1 MGFFDDLVGDL
12 GFGLGDIGD
21 FIGVAADIAGP
32 VVGFLGAQEQAE
44 AAKRGLNAATAA
56 RGQSRADLI
65 PATAT
70 SLGAMYALADE
81 LGTLRPN
88 FIPEDL
94 VPDGGFTQGHIFG
107 DETGDG
113 VTGSAGRF
121 SRFRASP
128 GYQFRQDEAERRM
141 LNQAGATGRRNSGA
155 TLKAL
160 GAQASNL
167 ASSEYGAYM
176 NSLQSLAGLTPSNQ
190 ISGTNSV
197 GLEQTQN
204 ALAGQG
210 NARASSFVD
219 PFNAVAQTVR
229 DNRTTERANQL
240 SGPSSVGLFGFPQT
254 FLPPIGG
261 TPGINPNAGFFNQ
274 VSPTNSN
281 GDF

>member
-1 MGFFDDLVGDL
+1 MAGFFDDLVGDL

-32 VVGFLGAQEQAE
+32 VVGFLGAQEQAK
-44 AAKRGLNAATAA
+44 AAERGLNAANAA
-56 RGQSRADLI
+56 RGQARTDLI

-81 LGTLRPN
+81 FGTPRPN
-88 FIPEDL
+88 FIPGEL
-94 VPDGGFTQGHIFG
+94 IPGGGMTQGFLPGG
-107 DETGDG
+107 DTGD
-113 VTGSAGRF
+113 GSAGRF

-155 TLKAL
+155 TLKAI
-160 GAQASNL
+160 GAQSSNL
-167 ASSEYGAYM
+167 ASAEYGNYI
-176 NSLQSLAGLTPSNQ
+176 NSIQSLAGLTPSNQ

-210 NARASSFVD
+210 RARASSFID

-229 DNRTTERANQL
+229 DNRTTERTNQL
-240 SGPSSVGLFGFPQT
+240 SGPSGVGFDGFGGFGGQQ

-261 TPGINPNAGFFNQ
+261 TPGINPNAGFFNTTSQ
-274 VSPTNSN
+274 EP
-281 GDF
+281 F